1 MLEPVARG
9 GFGLTEAPRL
19 AADGTV
25 WFTDVTGGGVFR
37 IPPGSDAV
45 EEVLAKRR
53 GIGGLVL
60 HEQGVVVSGRDV
72 RLLREDGSQHELF
85 AAGEDTTVTGF
96 NDLAVDPNGWVIAGA
111 LRSTPPG
118 QVLVIGP
125 TFIAVACDA
134 GLGWPNGMGF
144 SADGRS
150 FYVSDFA
157 DGRVLRADV
166 DRQGAIAETL
176 VPWAAVD
183 RSGGASCDGL
193 ATDADGGVWVATG
206 GGADLVRFDAAG
218 AVSARVPVPGATFV
232 SSLAFAGREVVVT
245 AMGDDGGL
253 VLRGTFDVAGTPV
266 PLAHV

>member
-144 SADGRS
+144 SAD
-150 FYVSDFA
+150 
-157 DGRVLRADV
+157 V